1 MLPRR
6 RYADA
11 MRLLHADE
19 VTAQL
24 GRHDH
29 WQHID
34 DRLCC
39 EFTFDDARQAQ
50 SVAAQVAEES
60 EEMQHPCETD
70 VAGRKVT
77 FLLTS
82 PDAGGVTQ
90 QDVELAFRID
100 RLLP

>member
-1 MLPRR
+1 
-6 RYADA
+6 
-11 MRLLHADE
+11 MRLLHREE

-29 WQHID
+29 WQFADGRH
-34 DRLCC
+34 LTC

-50 SVAAQVAEES
+50 SVASQVADVCEEVR
-60 EEMQHPCETD
+60 HPCEAH
-70 VAGRKVT
+70 VAGKKIS
-77 FLLTS
+77 FSLHS